1 VCADKGSGAAS
12 VVLRAD
18 VACEVIS
25 VDGAVFVVWGEPTKQ
40 DLDEVVK
47 RVEYAAA
54 EAGRPVVYITRVPEH
69 APAPEGEVRAH
80 MNALMPRFI
89 KVCSSYHAVLE
100 GRGFVSAVKRMVLA
114 SIFQFGFRS
123 GTFFVHDSER
133 SILDKVEPGGRRAVE
148 AILAQAAA
156 KGLLLPASKVL

>member
-1 VCADKGSGAAS
+1 M
-12 VVLRAD
+12 LRAD

-25 VDGAVFVVWGEPTKQ
+25 VDGAVFVVWGQPTKQ

-47 RVEYAAA
+47 RVESAAA
-54 EAGRPVVYITRVPEH
+54 EAGRPVVYITRVPAD
-69 APAPEGEVRAH
+69 APAPEGDVRAH
-80 MNALMPRFI
+80 MNALIPRFV

-100 GRGFVSAVKRMVLA
+100 GQGFVSAIKRMVLA

-133 SILDKVEPGGRRAVE
+133 SILDKVEPGARRAVE
-148 AILAQAAA
+148 SILARAAE
-156 KGLLLPASKVL
+156 KGLLLPASR